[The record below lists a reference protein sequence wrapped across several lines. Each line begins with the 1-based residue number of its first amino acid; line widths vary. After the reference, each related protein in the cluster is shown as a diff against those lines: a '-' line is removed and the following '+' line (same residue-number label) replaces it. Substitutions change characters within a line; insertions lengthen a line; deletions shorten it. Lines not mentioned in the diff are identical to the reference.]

1 VAGGPIQ
8 ITYRA
13 AKNNWAVASGV
24 AGGKIF
30 FVRQVLYRDTMA
42 GFEIVYP
49 VSEKTRLDGVVA
61 RLNTCLK
68 IESQNPADAAGKIA
82 ERNEPDQCAVSSHFV
97 VLDRNPSFFP
107 WISLDLLAF
116 IVSKYRSSYV

>member
-1 VAGGPIQ
+1 MRRLTRRVRQRQNELTAIAGGPIQ

-13 AKNNWAVASGV
+13 AKNNWAVASGI

-49 VSEKTRLDGVVA
+49 VSEKTRFDGVVA

-68 IESQNPADAAGKIA
+68 IES
-82 ERNEPDQCAVSSHFV
+82 H
-97 VLDRNPSFFP
+97 
-107 WISLDLLAF
+107 
-116 IVSKYRSSYV
+116 